1 MKGVETVEVEVVR
14 LAHARDLALPDYA
27 TAAAAGVEDWPTL
40 AKGEVAMRLAGRI
53 ALHFG
58 RPPKAEAAE

>member
-1 MKGVETVEVEVVR
+1 MANDVSPAVGTFGGERNTVH
-14 LAHARDLALPDYA
+14 LIS
-27 TAAAAGVEDWPTL
+27 TSGVEDWPTL

-58 RPPKAEAAE
+58 QPAKAEAAE